1 MLLFSPT
8 RQQSL
13 LNGDGEIV
21 RERERDKFNVARKLW
36 WPRFP
41 FLSQPH
47 SLAQRSLKTNR
58 KKTPPKTWF
67 RCYDSAQ
74 VRSSSRSI
82 RPGCYIG
89 WCLQL
94 QPSQKATCTKHWPQ
108 NLSYSLSSKLSF
120 SLFSKFL
127 CTRHMQRGLFRLQL
141 YEEQTRRRK
150 KEKSCR

>member
-1 MLLFSPT
+1 M
-8 RQQSL
+8 
-13 LNGDGEIV
+13 
-21 RERERDKFNVARKLW
+21 VARKLW

-58 KKTPPKTWF
+58 KKKPPKTWF

-108 NLSYSLSSKLSF
+108 NLSSIAFLPSFLSAFFPSF
-120 SLFSKFL
+120 YVRDT
-127 CTRHMQRGLFRLQL
+127 CRGGYFDCS
-141 YEEQTRRRK
+141 YMK
-150 KEKSCR
+150 NKPGGKEKKKSLADKRERERK